1 MNTELSSARAPDPE
15 SLGKIRHI
23 VASAH
28 KWGGNGS
35 EPKFRKIRQVLLRK
49 HPEVIA
55 RAFGGNANVAAA
67 WIKNNWYRMRGMES
81 PSTRK
86 KDGKVR
92 MALSNQFQEVPR
104 EFFEGGHEL
113 FSAGYEP
120 EREGNLIWVTAMREG
135 EWKVNPI
142 PGKRGPLVLDREFM
156 EDVMRAWREGAWEF
170 VTVPT
175 YHTDQD
181 VLANTGYVRD
191 LRITPD
197 PARPGRSLLRAALEF
212 TEPEVAE
219 KVLRGS
225 IAGVSVNVKF
235 NVRHQETGKMYNKVL
250 THIALTNMPF
260 INGLRAFE
268 RRLAASSEDISEDE
282 VLVSYQLDEE
292 DSTWLALADVAWD
305 PERDMLYV
313 KQQIEAQLNH
323 FGMDD
328 EGELYDMSDPMAG
341 HTETDVDEEG
351 EEDDAPD
358 QLTPAR
364 VFIVGMTDETVLLCA
379 HAARDGEIPMLDV
392 QDRNGECIG
401 WVAGYSLEDDGEVV
415 LDPLDEW
422 VAVRKAWM
430 EMSREFTLTSALPIS
445 SEEVVDTTDD
455 LALRA
460 FSEEER
466 DRLARSGKALPDGS
480 YPIVTVGDLR
490 NAVAAFGRAKNKAA
504 AKRHIIKRAR
514 ALGRTDLLP
523 EEWSATLESEEEE
536 EMSATTTTDESPRG
550 GDGMADGNSNEETQE
565 TTEESTSTTEMAAF
579 SREDLDRIADERAQA
594 ALDAYRQQ
602 QEEEQRTRDAEL
614 AAAREQLHEMAVKER
629 IAELEAR
636 GHAPTVVKAAR
647 EIMLADVRH
656 EPVLSLTRED
666 GEVSLSATDIVS
678 EILSSIP
685 ETALT
690 KSEFIVAPG
699 KATSNGSESVEAR
712 AERIISFVKGE

>member
-1 MNTELSSARAPDPE
+1 
-15 SLGKIRHI
+15 
-23 VASAH
+23 
-28 KWGGNGS
+28 
-35 EPKFRKIRQVLLRK
+35 
-49 HPEVIA
+49 
-55 RAFGGNANVAAA
+55 
-67 WIKNNWYRMRGMES
+67 
-81 PSTRK
+81 
-86 KDGKVR
+86 
-92 MALSNQFQEVPR
+92 
-104 EFFEGGHEL
+104 
-113 FSAGYEP
+113 
-120 EREGNLIWVTAMREG
+120 
-135 EWKVNPI
+135 
-142 PGKRGPLVLDREFM
+142 M

-197 PARPGRSLLRAALEF
+197 PGRPGRSLLRAALEF

-328 EGELYDMSDPMAG
+328 EGELYDMSDPTAG

-364 VFIVGMTDETVLLCA
+364 VFIVGMTNETVLLCA
-379 HAARDGEIPMLDV
+379 HAARDGEVPMLDV
-392 QDRNGECIG
+392 QDHNGECVG
-401 WVAGYSLEDDGEVV
+401 WVAGYSIEGDGEVV

-430 EMSREFTLTSALPIS
+430 EMSREFMLTSTLPIS
-445 SEEVVDTTDD
+445 SGEVTDTTDD
-455 LALRA
+455 LALL
-460 FSEEER
+460 SEE
-466 DRLARSGKALPDGS
+466 RSTTP
-480 YPIVTVGDLR
+480 
-490 NAVAAFGRAKNKAA
+490 
-504 AKRHIIKRAR
+504 
-514 ALGRTDLLP
+514 
-523 EEWSATLESEEEE
+523 ESEEEE
-536 EMSATTTTDESPRG
+536 EMSASTTTNESPRG
-550 GDGMADGNSNEETQE
+550 GDGMADNNSNEEVQE
-565 TTEESTSTTEMAAF
+565 TTEESTSTETTVAPEIVAF
-579 SREDLDRIADERAQA
+579 TREDLDRIADERARA
-594 ALDAYRQQ
+594 ALDTYRQE

-614 AAAREQLHEMAVKER
+614 AAARGQLHEMAVRER
-629 IAELEAR
+629 VADLEAR
-636 GHAPTVVKAAR
+636 GHAPTVVMAAR

-685 ETALT
+685 ETSLT

-699 KATSNGSESVEAR
+699 KATSSNGSESVEAR